1 MGSLWDNIQV
11 PALTRFEIDSLRV
24 FRELVLIVV
33 QTHGYYTRLAW
44 NGGFTIEHEFRAFTT
59 DISDKH
65 SSATTV
71 EM

>member
-1 MGSLWDNIQV
+1 MGPLWNNKQV
-11 PALTRFEIDSLRV
+11 PALTRFEVDSLRV
-24 FRELVLIVV
+24 FRELVIIVV

-44 NGGFTIEHEFRAFTT
+44 NGSFIIEHEFRAFTT

-71 EM
+71 QM